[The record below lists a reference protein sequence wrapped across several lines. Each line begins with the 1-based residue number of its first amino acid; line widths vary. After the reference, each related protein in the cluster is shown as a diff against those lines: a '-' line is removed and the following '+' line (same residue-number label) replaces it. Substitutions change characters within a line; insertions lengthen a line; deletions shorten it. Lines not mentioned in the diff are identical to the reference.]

1 VDITFQGTPQ
11 DSIRAV
17 LDQVFAAGDFR
28 WEEPPEVTN
37 WLVSRFHELMRWLQ
51 DLEASYPVSYWIV
64 MGVASVLLVV
74 ILIHF
79 SYLIAKA
86 LRFRPE
92 THAQAQTLLAD
103 VWDEQAHL
111 REARRLSEA
120 GKFAEAL
127 GHRFTALI
135 LRLDR
140 RHALHFHP
148 AKTPAEYVREA
159 RVDDSGRS
167 LLNTLV
173 TDLYKHIFGGSPC
186 TSTQWLR
193 FDQSAVEVERHVAA

>member
-1 VDITFQGTPQ
+1 
-11 DSIRAV
+11 V
-17 LDQVFAAGDFR
+17 LEHVFAAEDFR

-37 WLVSRFHELMRWLQ
+37 WLMGRFHELMQWLQ
-51 DLEASYPVSYWIV
+51 ALEASDPTSYWTV
-64 MGVASVLLVV
+64 MVAASVLLVA

-79 SYLIAKA
+79 GYLIVKA

-92 THAQAQTLLAD
+92 PHAQVERLLAE
-103 VWDEQAHL
+103 VWDEKAHL
-111 REARRLSEA
+111 REAQRLSEA
-120 GKFAEAL
+120 GRFAEAL

-140 RHALHFHP
+140 RHALQFHP
-148 AKTPAEYVREA
+148 AKTPAEYVAEA
-159 RVDDSGRS
+159 KVDDSGRS

-173 TDLYKHIFGGSPC
+173 TDLYGHVFGGSPC

-193 FDQSAVEVERHVAA
+193 FDESALEVEHHVAA